1 MAGMNRWKT
10 KVAFVTGA
18 NGGIGMAITR
28 KLLDSGLTVVA
39 IDLQTEALLVST
51 AYATRARSSGLFF
64 SPADIVVKH
73 RLGRTHTPINI
84 CFSICVFLNTNG
96 CRTNRRFGYSR
107 YSFHSSRR
115 TILQTVVVAKTNKV
129 LVKRQYRV
137 KTELAHFN
145 TGYIHT

>member
-51 AYATRARSSGLFF
+51 ALLRAFF
-64 SPADIVVKH
+64 LQLILSLNIV
-73 RLGRTHTPINI
+73 
-84 CFSICVFLNTNG
+84 
-96 CRTNRRFGYSR
+96 
-107 YSFHSSRR
+107 
-115 TILQTVVVAKTNKV
+115 
-129 LVKRQYRV
+129 
-137 KTELAHFN
+137 
-145 TGYIHT
+145 